1 MASERNSALVIHA
14 LRSVCETFGTD
25 PSSAAMLLRQAL
37 EPNHV
42 RKYGHEEL
50 QWITRYV
57 DKQLRLDPGLVRDLY
72 IAAFSWKETSD
83 DPTSMGSG
91 QIFPLRSNRKQDY
104 QQVRWLLAQK
114 YPQFLAYAPDE
125 AAVAMIAAV
134 KAYVHE
140 ERDDSRKLWASIRKD
155 YEMEESGPT
164 DEPVLVEQTFS
175 VQGETSTLILD
186 DSLHYD
192 RDWADEHAL
201 GLLNTFFRHL
211 DSVASAG
218 PSDQLFEVIALLLRE
233 NRLGLIWSRLLK
245 LAAAHDFLA
254 IHLKELAWAKP
265 LLLALTTEKSLQEF
279 LKRLHPLLTK
289 PEQKSLIECI
299 EGLSDSVPQDEK
311 DASAERSKIL
321 LQVIS
326 LTAEEK
332 PRQQFDSGALDR
344 REVEA
349 LFSDSAPSADAAEV
363 IPDPRRDRFQR
374 LKAHVRDFAGNNA
387 QQVPSLAEAR
397 RIFKHLQELKSLMKR
412 CLPET
417 DAELRSGSAPAF
429 LAAAC
434 TKIAG
439 IKSLTPSSALGKF
452 VKNKLIAF
460 AVKAEAAKR
469 LNDNEKSEQSNISRW
484 SQIGTESARGL
495 LTLATKP
502 SFVDRA
508 LINALNGLA
517 RDPAEAVRREIAS
530 NCWLLY
536 RNSPNHV
543 WRWIEHL
550 VLDDS
555 IFVREAAVHTL
566 GRLATERVDRAIPLV
581 ISTLHATPR
590 EKEESDRVIEI
601 CMRVI
606 LDSYAW
612 KASELAGTELNT
624 AIANVTARH
633 KDLGYILFPLREPL
647 THGAIDTDDSRHA
660 VRKRAV
666 ELLIKLVR
674 NTSEL
679 IKQML
684 EQRRA
689 GVMPTEHEQEQFQ
702 ILLKLANSIAH
713 EVYFASGAYQP
724 DKQHHA
730 PTVQK
735 PEQERFYREAGTV
748 FDDLAV
754 IGLPS
759 LAHHLVET
767 LELFVPVDPPGVF
780 LRVAAIVKAGKM
792 WGYEYEDVAQD
803 LITRIIERYLA
814 EYRSILQQDRHTQTA
829 LRETLE
835 TFITAAWPRAQ
846 ALAYKVDEIFR

>member
-1 MASERNSALVIHA
+1 MAPERNSALVTHA

-25 PSSAAMLLRQAL
+25 PSSAAVLVRQAL
-37 EPNHV
+37 EPDHV
-42 RKYGHEEL
+42 RKHGHEEL

-57 DKQLRLDPGLVRDLY
+57 DKQLRLDHGLVRDLY
-72 IAAFSWKETSD
+72 IAAFSWKETSG

-91 QIFPLRSNRKQDY
+91 RIFPLRSNRKQDY

-114 YPQFLAYAPDE
+114 YPHFLAYAPAE

-155 YEMEESGPT
+155 YEMEES
-164 DEPVLVEQTFS
+164 EPAAEPAPVEQTFS
-175 VQGETSTLILD
+175 VQGATSTLILD

-192 RDWADEHAL
+192 RNWADEHAL

-211 DSVASAG
+211 DSIASAG
-218 PSDQLFEVIALLLRE
+218 PDDQLFEAIALLLRK

-254 IHLKELAWAKP
+254 IHLKDLAWAKP

-279 LKRLHPLLTK
+279 LRKLYSLLTE

-299 EGLSDSVPQDEK
+299 EGLSASAPEEEK

-321 LQVIS
+321 LQAIS
-326 LTAEEK
+326 PTAEEK
-332 PRQQFDSGALDR
+332 PRQQLDSGALDR

-439 IKSLTPSSALGKF
+439 IERLTPSSPLGEF
-452 VKNKLIAF
+452 VKSTLIAF
-460 AVKAEAAKR
+460 ARETRSVQRA
-469 LNDNEKSEQSNISRW
+469 NDSEKFDQSRISSW
-484 SQIGTESARGL
+484 PEIGVECARGL
-495 LTLATKP
+495 LTLAAKP
-502 SFVDRA
+502 RFVDRP
-508 LINALNGLA
+508 LINAVNHFTK
-517 RDPAEAVRREIAS
+517 DPAAAVRYEMSA

-536 RNSPNHV
+536 RSSPNDV
-543 WRWIEHL
+543 WRWIRYL
-550 VLDDS
+550 TLDES
-555 IFVREAAVHTL
+555 MFVRLAAVHTL
-566 GRLATERVDRAIPLV
+566 DRLATEQPDRAIQLV
-581 ISTLHATPR
+581 VSTLHATPR
-590 EKEESDRVIEI
+590 DKEGSDRVIEI
-601 CMRVI
+601 CMRVLLRWHI
-606 LDSYAW
+606 W
-612 KASELAGTELNT
+612 KANALAGAELDT
-624 AIANVTARH
+624 AVANVTTRY
-633 KDLGYILFPLREPL
+633 KDLGDILFPLREPL
-647 THGAIDTDDSRHA
+647 MHGALDAEDSTHA
-660 VRKRAV
+660 IRRRAV
-666 ELLIKLVR
+666 GLLVKLVR
-674 NTSEL
+674 NTTDL

-684 EQRRA
+684 ERRRA
-689 GVMPTEHEQEQFQ
+689 DLIPTESEQEQFQ
-702 ILLKLANSIAH
+702 MLVKLANSIAGEFYH
-713 EVYFASGAYQP
+713 ASGAFQDQQNY
-724 DKQHHA
+724 A
-730 PTVQK
+730 PTIQK
-735 PEQERFYREAGTV
+735 PEQERFYREAGAV
-748 FDDLAV
+748 FDGLAI

-767 LELFVPVDPPGVF
+767 LELFIPVDPSGVF

-792 WGYEYEDVAQD
+792 WGYEYEDMAQD

>member
-1 MASERNSALVIHA
+1 MAPERNSALVIHA

-37 EPNHV
+37 EPDHV

-125 AAVAMIAAV
+125 AAVTMIAAV
-134 KAYVHE
+134 KAYIHE

-155 YEMEESGPT
+155 YEMEESEPT

-175 VQGETSTLILD
+175 VQGATSTLILD

-192 RDWADEHAL
+192 RNWADEHAL

-211 DSVASAG
+211 DSIASAG
-218 PSDQLFEVIALLLRE
+218 PGDQLFKLIAVLLRE

-279 LKRLHPLLTK
+279 LKRLHPLLTE

-299 EGLSDSVPQDEK
+299 EGLSDSVPEEQK

-326 LTAEEK
+326 PTAEEK
-332 PRQQFDSGALDR
+332 PRQQLDSGPLDP

-349 LFSDSAPSADAAEV
+349 LFSGSSPSADAAEV
-363 IPDPRRDRFQR
+363 IPDPYRDRFQR
-374 LKAHVRDFAGNNA
+374 LKVHVRDFAGNNA

-397 RIFKHLQELKSLMKR
+397 RIFKRLQELKSLMKR

-434 TKIAG
+434 AKIAA

-452 VKNKLIAF
+452 VKTALIAS
-460 AVKAEAAKR
+460 AQKEKAAKR
-469 LNDNEKSEQSNISRW
+469 PNDSEKFDKSGISSW
-484 SQIGTESARGL
+484 PQIGVESARGL
-495 LTLATKP
+495 LTLAAKAR
-502 SFVDRA
+502 FVDRP
-508 LINALNGLA
+508 LIDALNRLA
-517 RDPAEAVRREIAS
+517 KNPVAAVRYEMAE

-543 WRWIEHL
+543 WRWTEL
-550 VLDDS
+550 LALDES
-555 IFVREAAVHTL
+555 MFVRHAAVHTL
-566 GRLATERVDRAIPLV
+566 GRLASEQPDHAIPLI

-590 EKEESDRVIEI
+590 GKEGSDRVIEI
-601 CMRVI
+601 CMHV
-606 LDSYAW
+606 LLYWHVW
-612 KASELAGTELNT
+612 KASALAGAELD
-624 AIANVTARH
+624 AAVANVTIRY
-633 KDLGYILFPLREPL
+633 KDLGDILFPLREPL
-647 THGAIDTDDSRHA
+647 MHGALDAEDSAHA
-660 VRKRAV
+660 IRRRAV
-666 ELLIKLVR
+666 GLLVKLVGI
-674 NTSEL
+674 TTGL
-679 IKQML
+679 IKQMV

-689 GVMPTEHEQEQFQ
+689 GVMPTEQEQEQFQ
-702 ILLKLANSIAH
+702 VLVKLADSIAG
-713 EVYFASGAYQP
+713 EVYHASGAFQ
-724 DKQHHA
+724 DQQNHA
-730 PTVQK
+730 PTIQK
-735 PEQERFYREAGTV
+735 PEQERFYREAGAV
-748 FDDLAV
+748 FDDLAI

-767 LELFVPVDPPGVF
+767 LELFIPVDPSGVF

-792 WGYEYEDVAQD
+792 WGYEYEDMAQD